1 MRYLARRPAR
11 ENNALTMTLL
21 ETIRTLEAI
30 ALEQH
35 SIAMVIEN
43 DVFKLNAIPNAKYAV
58 FAYTQGRHT
67 TSVGGDITTFQLT
80 LFYIDRLTED
90 KSNQVEIQSTG
101 TQVLRN
107 ILYMMSELDF
117 EVSSMPI
124 QPFNQRFA
132 DECAGVYCEVSIG
145 ASNGCECM
153 PGFGEVLKEVS
164 EATRDANEAADK
176 ANEAAER
183 ADASVAG
190 VEEAISKAN
199 EAAERADTATTAANE
214 AANKANS
221 AAERVEDAVS
231 NANEAADKAN
241 AASERA
247 DTSASNAD
255 KAAGNATSAAEA
267 ANTAASDA
275 DTAAAKADTSA
286 GNADEQADRAK
297 ALADHPPKIVDVEGL
312 KYWAFWDEKTKDYIV
327 SDYRAE
333 GGAIMPLFWVDPE
346 TLRLYVTY
354 QNGYEGAKFKL
365 ENGKL
370 YSIKTIEQ

>member
-1 MRYLARRPAR
+1 
-11 ENNALTMTLL
+11 MTLL

-35 SIAMVIEN
+35 GVAMVIEN
-43 DVFKLNAIPNAKYAV
+43 DVFKLNSIPNAKYGV
-58 FAYTQGRHT
+58 FAYTQGQHT
-67 TSVGGDITTFQLT
+67 TSIDGDIATYSLT
-80 LFYIDRLTED
+80 LFYIDRLTAD
-90 KSNQVEIQSTG
+90 KSNQIEIQSTG
-101 TQVLRN
+101 TQILRN

-117 EVSSMPI
+117 QISNMPI

-145 ASNGCECM
+145 ASNGCGCM

-164 EATRDANEAADK
+164 DATKAANEAADK

-190 VEEAISKAN
+190 VEDAISKAN
-199 EAAERADTATTAANE
+199 EAAERADTAATTANE
-214 AANKANS
+214 AADKANS

-241 AASERA
+241 TASERA
-247 DTSASNAD
+247 DTSAFLAD
-255 KAAGNATSAAEA
+255 KATENATTAADA
-267 ANTAASDA
+267 ANTAASNADA
-275 DTAAAKADTSA
+275 AAAKADTSA

-297 ALADHPPKIVDVEGL
+297 ALADHPPKIVAVEGL
-312 KYWAFWDEKTKDYIV
+312 KYWAFWDETSKDYV
-327 SDYRAE
+327 TSEYRAE
-333 GGAIMPLFWVDPE
+333 GGAIMPIFWVDPE
-346 TLRLYVTY
+346 TLIAYVTY

-365 ENGKL
+365 ENGIL
-370 YSIKTIEQ
+370 YAITTVEE

>member
-1 MRYLARRPAR
+1 
-11 ENNALTMTLL
+11 MTLL

-35 SIAMVIEN
+35 SVAMVIEN

-67 TSVGGDITTFQLT
+67 TSVSGDITTFQLT

-153 PGFGEVLKEVS
+153 PGFGEVLKDVS
-164 EATRDANEAADK
+164 DATKAANEAADK

-190 VEEAISKAN
+190 VEDAISKAN
-199 EAAERADTATTAANE
+199 EATERADTAATTANE

-231 NANEAADKAN
+231 NATEAADKAN
-241 AASERA
+241 TASERA

-255 KAAGNATSAAEA
+255 KAAENATTAAGAANTSASNAAAAAAE
-267 ANTAASDA
+267 ANTAAE
-275 DTAAAKADTSA
+275 
-286 GNADEQADRAK
+286 NADEQADRAK
-297 ALADHPPKIVDVEGL
+297 ALADHPPKIVTVGDTN
-312 KYWAFWDEKTKDYIV
+312 YWAFWDEETKDYITSSV
-327 SDYRAE
+327 RSD
-333 GGAIMPLFWVDPE
+333 GGPIFATFDIDPATMLLSVNYQPGYGSGSEFELRDGHLYYAI
-346 TLRLYVTY
+346 
-354 QNGYEGAKFKL
+354 N
-365 ENGKL
+365 N
-370 YSIKTIEQ
+370 